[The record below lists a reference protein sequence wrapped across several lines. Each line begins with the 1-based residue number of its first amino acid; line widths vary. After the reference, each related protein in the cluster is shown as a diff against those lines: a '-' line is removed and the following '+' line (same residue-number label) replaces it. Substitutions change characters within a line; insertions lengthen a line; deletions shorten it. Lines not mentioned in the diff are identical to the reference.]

1 MGTIQKLSSQVIDYA
16 ERVSEMADVAQGK
29 HHQRTGL
36 TTRWLLLPASG
47 AALYALVKSDAFSRP
62 AKEVMDE
69 AKARASELPDDLLS
83 MVRQSTSGARAGT
96 EAARALPHRRPGS
109 RRASRTHARP
119 AARAEGV
126 PHARQRRP
134 HADFTDRSTA
144 ISAIFATG
152 RPQGRPVRCH
162 FAGLPRPLMQA
173 RPIPILG
180 YARPPR

>member
-16 ERVSEMADVAQGK
+16 ERVSDMADAAQGK

-83 MVRQSTSGARAGT
+83 MVRQSTNGAPSRNGSPTSSSASTPRKSTRKPASPKTG
-96 EAARALPHRRPGS
+96 AARRRS
-109 RRASRTHARP
+109 SARKRTA
-119 AARAEGV
+119 AAR
-126 PHARQRRP
+126 
-134 HADFTDRSTA
+134 
-144 ISAIFATG
+144 
-152 RPQGRPVRCH
+152 
-162 FAGLPRPLMQA
+162 
-173 RPIPILG
+173 
-180 YARPPR
+180 